1 MAQTVAITGTSRGL
15 GEALSAGFQAAGW
28 NVAGC
33 SRSTGVDVSDEGSVQ
48 NWAQDVLARWGAPD
62 LVLNNAATI
71 NCNAPLWEVP
81 PDEFR
86 QLLSVNL
93 QGTFH
98 VIRAFVPAMIARGSG
113 VLVNFSST
121 WGRTTSPE
129 VAPYCCTKWGIEG
142 LTRALAQELP
152 PGLAAVA
159 FNPGVIDTDMLRS
172 CFGDSA
178 GAYPSAAEWATRAVP
193 FLARLSAKDNGK
205 SLSLS

>member
-1 MAQTVAITGTSRGL
+1 MPQTVAITGTSRGL
-15 GEALSAGFQAAGW
+15 GQALAAGFEAAGW

-33 SRSTGVDVSDEGSVQ
+33 SRSTGVDVSDAGSVKR
-48 NWAQDVLARWGAPD
+48 WADEVIARYGAPD
-62 LVLNNAATI
+62 LLLNNAALI
-71 NCNAPLWEVP
+71 NRNAPLWEVP
-81 PDEFR
+81 ADEFR
-86 QLLSVNL
+86 QLLEVNL

-142 LTRALAQELP
+142 LTSALAQELP
-152 PGLAAVA
+152 AGLAAVA

-172 CFGDSA
+172 CFGGSA
-178 GAYPSAAEWATRAVP
+178 AGYPSATEWASRAVA
-193 FLARLSAKDNGK
+193 FLAKLGAKDNGK
-205 SLSLS
+205 SLSLR